1 MNVNRVT
8 LMVYVMSG
16 LLAAIAG
23 LVLSMRLNASTPDAG
38 TGYELVAIAA
48 VVIGGA
54 SLSGGV
60 GTVLGTTIGV
70 LIIGVLQNGLN
81 LVAVTGFTQNIV
93 IGVVIALAVAVD
105 VNIRNKK
112 AR

>member
-1 MNVNRVT
+1 
-8 LMVYVMSG
+8 MSG
-16 LLAAIAG
+16 LLAGVAA

-38 TGYELVAIAA
+38 VGFELSAIAA

-60 GTVLGTTIGV
+60 GTVAGTAIGV

-81 LVAVTGFTQNIV
+81 LLAVTGFTQNIV
-93 IGVVIALAVAVD
+93 IGVVIAAAVAID
-105 VNIRNKK
+105 VNFRNKK
-112 AR
+112 IA